1 MNFRSKKKLYILTF
15 TQLAIFI
22 ISFFYYRN
30 FSLISYINI
39 SFLISAALL
48 LTALLLYT
56 IHTGFY
62 DAISRSFNLV
72 FSRGNEKRQFEDIPR
87 LSKMVTIDEKPLL
100 FHGLM
105 NGLFM
110 LIALMVYYF

>member
-1 MNFRSKKKLYILTF
+1 VNFRLKKKLYTLIF

-22 ISFFYYRN
+22 ISFIYYRN

-72 FSRGNEKRQFEDIPR
+72 FSRGKEKRKFEDIPR
-87 LSKMVTIDEKPLL
+87 LSEMVTIDEKPLL

-105 NGLFM
+105 NGLLM